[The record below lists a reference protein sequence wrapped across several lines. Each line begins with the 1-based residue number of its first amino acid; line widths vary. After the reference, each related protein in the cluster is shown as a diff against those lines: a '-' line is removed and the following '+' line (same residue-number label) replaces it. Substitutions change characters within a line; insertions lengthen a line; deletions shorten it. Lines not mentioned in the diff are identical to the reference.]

1 MRQWIATLLVLV
13 LALGAA
19 PIALAE
25 GAEPATLTV
34 WLNHTWYPTDKFEGI
49 IPDVIKEKTGVT
61 LEPTRAVD
69 ESQLGL
75 MIASGEMPDLI
86 FTDRE
91 LSRLSSADLCYSYSE
106 LIEKYCPE
114 WTPSKTAIVNASSY
128 STDGD
133 YYFLFSHGF
142 TTEEWQKAA
151 GGVPSTGS
159 LVYRADIA
167 QKLGFDAT
175 QFTKMEELDALYAAV
190 HAAYPE
196 LEVLTYGSVT
206 GLGYF
211 LSQYGMTTLTD
222 WVEAADGTFQH
233 MIDSANYEQM
243 MRKLNGYYRLGYINP
258 DSFAYDEATS
268 DGMMYTGKSFSYLNA
283 TQGYAN
289 TMTSMGRKALKDE
302 ALNVLEMNPLGD
314 MASYRLTNL
323 GWCGTFITKNCE
335 NPEAAIRLMQYLFS
349 DEGAKLTMWG
359 REGFEY
365 TPDENGNPVYSD
377 EWIEAT
383 KDEETFASK
392 YNTNFYFGTT
402 ALNEA
407 IGRTCFLD
415 QAYQDT
421 YARIRARIVC
431 EPWFGLAEPKDPDS
445 DEYVI
450 AKKLQDMM
458 KTWNTTL
465 VLSATEADFDANLKQ
480 LRENAKQVG
489 VEQLTE
495 YMNKEIA
502 AKKALYQ

>member
-1 MRQWIATLLVLV
+1 MCWRW
-13 LALGAA
+13 GAA
-19 PIALAE
+19 PVALAE
-25 GAEPATLTV
+25 GAEPVTLTV

-86 FTDRE
+86 FTDKE

-175 QFTKMEELDALYAAV
+175 QFTTMEELDALYAAV

-196 LEVLTYGSVT
+196 LEMLTYGSVT

-222 WVEAADGTFQH
+222 WVEAADGTYQH

-243 MRKLNGYYRLGYINP
+243 MRKLNGYFRLGYINP

-283 TQGYAN
+283 TQGLRQHHDLDGPQGAQ
-289 TMTSMGRKALKDE
+289 GRSAERPGDE
-302 ALNVLEMNPLGD
+302 PTGRYGQLQADQPGLVRHLHYQKLRQPRGRHPADAVPLL
-314 MASYRLTNL
+314 R
-323 GWCGTFITKNCE
+323 
-335 NPEAAIRLMQYLFS
+335 R
-349 DEGAKLTMWG
+349 G
-359 REGFEY
+359 RE
-365 TPDENGNPVYSD
+365 
-377 EWIEAT
+377 
-383 KDEETFASK
+383 
-392 YNTNFYFGTT
+392 
-402 ALNEA
+402 
-407 IGRTCFLD
+407 
-415 QAYQDT
+415 
-421 YARIRARIVC
+421 
-431 EPWFGLAEPKDPDS
+431 
-445 DEYVI
+445 
-450 AKKLQDMM
+450 
-458 KTWNTTL
+458 
-465 VLSATEADFDANLKQ
+465 ADH
-480 LRENAKQVG
+480 VG
-489 VEQLTE
+489 PRGHRVH
-495 YMNKEIA
+495 A
-502 AKKALYQ
+502 G